1 MEPPV
6 EVIDLPHLKMNY
18 TSKLD
23 EVLAL
28 HPHDFCRR
36 LCLVKTPSVT
46 VTDVAVAPGAAIS
59 GNEDNDDVGTSGNV
73 DVAWPALKYNS
84 YMELHDHIEDSR
96 LKGIITVLFRKLCSK
111 TKDKADMSKC
121 GIAYLLGGNK
131 SLSLLVFVLKNC

>member
-1 MEPPV
+1 
-6 EVIDLPHLKMNY
+6 MNY

-28 HPHDFCRR
+28 HSHDFRRR

-59 GNEDNDDVGTSGNV
+59 GNDHDDVGTSGNV

-96 LKGIITVLFRKLCSK
+96 LKGIIAVQFKRLCSK
-111 TKDKADMSKC
+111 TKDNGLWADTNKH
-121 GIAYLLGGNK
+121 GIAYLLGRDT
-131 SLSLLVFVLKNC
+131 SQSLLVFVPQK